1 MTPVGVLVSGRGSNL
16 AALIDRTRL
25 RASPFDI
32 ACVVSDNPEAGALTL
47 ARNAGIPAFVHEKLP
62 GQKKRE
68 YEQAIV
74 ERLRAHGVRVVAL
87 AGFMRILG
95 ETLLSAFPGRVL
107 NIHPS
112 LLPAFPGLHA
122 QEQAHAAGVRFAG
135 CTVHVVDAGTDTGP
149 ILDQACFRIPGDMT
163 AQALSLKILE
173 HEHRLYPETLARFC
187 RHEFAL
193 VEGRVRSFAPP
204 APLRPA
210 WESFSASHFAQEP
223 PPAPDPGRVRVAV
236 SACLCGFPCRYD
248 GAGRFLPDLV
258 DGLAHADVLPVCP
271 EVLAGLGV
279 PRPRIQFENEPE
291 ATPAQAPLIR
301 DEHGSDVTDRL
312 LDAVDRITGWCRDR
326 GVRVAFLKE
335 NSPSCGTLRIP
346 WRGQRVPG
354 PGPLAGRLARAGVR
368 VFTEE
373 DFVPGL
379 NALGIPFHPTPESRE
394 QTPSRETGK
403 DENSL

>member
-149 ILDQACFRIPGDMT
+149 ILDQACFRIPGDLS

-236 SACLCGFPCRYD
+236 SACLCGFP
-248 GAGRFLPDLV
+248 
-258 DGLAHADVLPVCP
+258 LPVRRRRTVP
-271 EVLAGLGV
+271 AGPGRRPG
-279 PRPRIQFENEPE
+279 PRRRAPRVSGGPRR
-291 ATPAQAPLIR
+291 PGRAPPPDPVR
-301 DEHGSDVTDRL
+301 ERTGSDARPGSADPRRARVGRHRPPARRRGPDHRL
-312 LDAVDRITGWCRDR
+312 
-326 GVRVAFLKE
+326 
-335 NSPSCGTLRIP
+335 
-346 WRGQRVPG
+346 VPG
-354 PGPLAGRLARAGVR
+354 PGRPGRLSQGKQPVLRHPPDPLARAAR
-368 VFTEE
+368 
-373 DFVPGL
+373 PGSGSPGGPVGQGRGPRFHGRRL
-379 NALGIPFHPTPESRE
+379 RAWLECTWNTFPPNPRKSGTNPF
-394 QTPSRETGK
+394 QGDGK
-403 DENSL
+403 R